1 MSVISQAKPEGS
13 INRASITPARRRG
26 PIVMIGLWVFLLIS
40 VIASIGIGQVD
51 IAPDEIITILL
62 DEIHV
67 KPPSLTIG
75 EFQLPAEYSTVQQ
88 GTVTIIRLPRVI
100 LGLLIGAALAVA
112 GTLIQGMFRNPLAD
126 PGLIG
131 ISGGAAFT
139 AASMIVLGN
148 GALSGISDA
157 LNQVGIRPVPIAAF
171 VGGIVTTLLIYRIA
185 TVNGR
190 TSVPTM
196 LLAGIAINSLAG
208 AGIGLLISFAD
219 DNQVRDITFW
229 NLGSLVDV
237 TWDRVETTAPFI
249 IISILPML
257 FLSRQ
262 LNALLLGETEAEHL
276 GINVQRTKQL
286 VVMLSAMAVGASVS
300 AAGIIGFV
308 GLVVPHLVRLM
319 VGPDHRYVI
328 PGSLLLGAG
337 LLVTADLAARTLTGG
352 SEILLGVVTA
362 LIGAPFFLYLLLRD
376 RQRGALI

>member
-1 MSVISQAKPEGS
+1 MQVKTTTQRIQ
-13 INRASITPARRRG
+13 ITPARRRG
-26 PIVMIGLWVFLLIS
+26 PLVMAGLWVFLIIS
-40 VIASIGIGQVD
+40 TIASIGIGQVE
-51 IAPDEIITILL
+51 IEPDQIITILL

-67 KPPSLTIG
+67 ASPTITIG
-75 EFQLPAEYSTVQQ
+75 DFNLPADYTTVQK

-100 LGLLIGAALAVA
+100 LGLMVGAALAAA

-131 ISGGAAFT
+131 ISGGAAFS
-139 AASMIVLGN
+139 AALMIVLGN
-148 GALSGISDA
+148 TVFSGLSDL
-157 LNQVGIRPVPIAAF
+157 LNQFGIRPVPIAAF
-171 VGGIVTTLLIYRIA
+171 LGGIITTFLIYRLA

-237 TWDRVETTAPFI
+237 TWERVETTAPFI
-249 IISILPML
+249 LISILPML

-262 LNALLLGETEAEHL
+262 LNALLLGETEAQHL
-276 GINVQRTKQL
+276 GVNVQRTKQA
-286 VVMLSAMAVGASVS
+286 VVLLSALAVGVSVS

-337 LLVTADLAARTLTGG
+337 LLVTADLAARNLTGG